1 MRRDEVLKI
10 LDEHRSQVNKFGV
23 KSLAVF
29 GSVARDEARSDSDVD
44 VLVEFDPPP
53 TFERYMDLKFY
64 LEELL
69 GCTVDLG
76 TPSTLKPRIRPRIQA
91 EALYVA

>member
-1 MRRDEVLKI
+1 MRRNQVLKI
-10 LDEHRSQVNKFGV
+10 LHDHRAQINMYGV

-29 GSVARDEARSDSDVD
+29 GSIARDEARAGSDVD

-69 GCTVDLG
+69 GCPVDLG

>member
-1 MRRDEVLKI
+1 MRRDEVLNI
-10 LDEHRSQVNKFGV
+10 LREHKPQVHQFGV
-23 KSLAVF
+23 KTLAVF
-29 GSVARDEARSDSDVD
+29 GSVARDEARPDSDVD
-44 VLVEFDPPP
+44 ILVEFDPPP

-69 GCTVDLG
+69 GCRVDLG
-76 TPSTLKPRIRPRIQA
+76 IPSNIKPRIRPRIQA